1 MTDLFILLAILLA
14 LVMTVI
20 YVYLVASVYPW
31 LTMHLAWRKK
41 KPYTERG
48 LLRVRFP
55 EGRGIVYQPD
65 PRVRRYVPEYALF
78 TFEEKKY
85 IRLRVDKRVNY
96 IRYDV
101 VTFDRRGRLL
111 DVQEV
116 SERLA
121 SAGSTR
127 AVRLPAETA
136 YASVIP
142 RQVDGEYTG
151 KEMAVV
157 YSPVGIAVYT
167 GLTVLT
173 TVVIAFFIRNELPN
187 LMYYND
193 SFIAYFN
200 KGVTLIL
207 SVLLGAVNALWVV
220 LMHYLHALRKI
231 NR

>member
-1 MTDLFILLAILLA
+1 MTELSFAQSILTILA
-14 LVMTVI
+14 VSVI
-20 YVYLVASVYPW
+20 YIYLVASVYPW
-31 LTMHLAWRKK
+31 LTMHLSWCKK

-65 PRVRRYVPEYALF
+65 PRVRRYIPRYALF
-78 TFEEKKY
+78 TVEGKKY
-85 IRLRVDKRVNY
+85 IRLRVDQRVNY

-111 DVQEV
+111 DVLEV
-116 SERLA
+116 AERLA

-127 AVRLPAETA
+127 AVRLPTATA

-142 RQVDGEYTG
+142 RRVDGEYTG
-151 KEMAVV
+151 KEMAVG
-157 YSPVGIAVYT
+157 YSPLGVGIFT

-173 TVVIAFFIRNELPN
+173 TVFVGVMFHSELSY
-187 LMYYND
+187 LAAEMGGFAVAGLGRVLVA
-193 SFIAYFN
+193 S
-200 KGVTLIL
+200 L
-207 SVLLGAVNALWVV
+207 LLGIACSLWV
-220 LMHYLHALRKI
+220 LFMHYLHAVRRI